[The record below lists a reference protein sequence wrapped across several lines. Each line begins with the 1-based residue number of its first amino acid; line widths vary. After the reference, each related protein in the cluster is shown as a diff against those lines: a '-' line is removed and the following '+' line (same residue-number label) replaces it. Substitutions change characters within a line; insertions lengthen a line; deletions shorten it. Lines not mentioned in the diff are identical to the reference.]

1 MIGIIFLIMV
11 RTNFFLRYF
20 STQTVRSRYKVKL
33 LFTKSLNIGEIRHL
47 VKIHFLFA
55 INYCFAI
62 IVLHAS
68 RSTKPVIVT
77 ATVTDVLV
85 LLTHAYPQC
94 NRFFFRQ
101 FYILAKKNEISFQHQ
116 LQAKVKASK
125 QKEVFHKSKK
135 IAYSA

>member
-1 MIGIIFLIMV
+1 MV